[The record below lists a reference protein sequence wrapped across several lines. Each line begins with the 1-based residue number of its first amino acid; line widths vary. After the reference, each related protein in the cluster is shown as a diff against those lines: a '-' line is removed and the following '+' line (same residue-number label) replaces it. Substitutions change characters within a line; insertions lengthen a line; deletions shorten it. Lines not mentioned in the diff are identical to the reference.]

1 MISVLHV
8 TSFDGHLCTGSC
20 TSPIIPAQPY
30 LRLWELQPA
39 VRFTK
44 HVTGL
49 EDGAQPQLRP
59 LILIHLF
66 NMAFVV

>member
-1 MISVLHV
+1 MV
-8 TSFDGHLCTGSC
+8 TCEQAAALPPLYLLSPTDTSGSY
-20 TSPIIPAQPY
+20 S
-30 LRLWELQPA
+30 LL

-44 HVTGL
+44 HVIGL
-49 EDGAQPQLRP
+49 EDGAQPQLCP